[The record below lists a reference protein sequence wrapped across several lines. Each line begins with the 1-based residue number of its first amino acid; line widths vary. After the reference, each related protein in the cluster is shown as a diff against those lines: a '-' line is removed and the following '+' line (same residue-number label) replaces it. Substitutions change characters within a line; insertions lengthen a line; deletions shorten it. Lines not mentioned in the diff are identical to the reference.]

1 MFYKDFIRQYE
12 NGVPMSYIK
21 NILQEEYQ
29 RLKALSEKYHDE
41 INSLPRG
48 SISIKKRNHREYL
61 YLAYRQERKL
71 RFEYI
76 GPIVSERSKTVLK
89 KIGLR
94 KSFET
99 KLKQVEKDLL
109 EIGRVTN
116 GRKV

>member
-1 MFYKDFIRQYE
+1 
-12 NGVPMSYIK
+12 MSYIK

-76 GPIVSERSKTVLK
+76 GPIGSEKSKAVLK
-89 KIGLR
+89 QITLR
-94 KSFET
+94 KKFET
-99 KLKQVEKDLL
+99 KLKQVKKNLL
-109 EIGRVTN
+109 EIGKVTN

>member
-1 MFYKDFIRQYE
+1 
-12 NGVPMSYIK
+12 MSYMK
-21 NILQEEYQ
+21 DILKEEYQ

-41 INSLPRG
+41 ISALPRG

-61 YLAYRQERKL
+61 YLAYRQENKL

-76 GPIVSERSKTVLK
+76 GPIVSEKSKAVLK
-89 KIGLR
+89 QIGLR
-94 KSFET
+94 KRFET
-99 KLKQVEKDLL
+99 KLKQVKKDLL